1 MPRLENFRLQL
12 FPGID
17 NWLSDIECLTCDSN
31 INQETFIELARLCKS
46 IKSLNIFL
54 GNLNN
59 PGLFR
64 FIKVQKQLHEIG
76 FSLDPTNNDI
86 DFCSFHQTFRDAL
99 TANANTI
106 QHFKLTH
113 GVLFPFSVLSSLVNL
128 KSLYVGNRITYDFWS
143 DLEICSFPNLV
154 KLVTYKIP
162 LEKTARMIENSTS
175 KLIEIIIEYT
185 IYHQAYYDRCIQAIC
200 QTCPRL
206 KYFKIIVKMTDDFY
220 KLRDILQNC
229 HYLEGLVI
237 EFPYS
242 IRGWNYNIIK
252 VDEVD
257 NTDSDIDEESEYSLI
272 EDEDDCKILC
282 EILAKYSPMCLY
294 KFKLQNM
301 KTLTTDNLKIFFD
314 NWKDRPPM
322 LLQTMPGCRLF
333 GKHFDLIREYT
344 EKGVIKKYDNILNME
359 DNYDYFEWK

>member
-1 MPRLENFRLQL
+1 MTQLENFQIHH
-12 FPGID
+12 FPGIES
-17 NWLSDIECLTCDSN
+17 WLSNIKYFTCDSDM
-31 INQETFIELARLCKS
+31 NQEIFNELAKLCTS
-46 IKSLNIFL
+46 IKSLRIFI

-59 PGLFR
+59 PGLFK
-64 FIKVQKQLHEIG
+64 FIEVQKQLDEIG
-76 FSLDPTNNDI
+76 FSLGPTNTDI
-86 DFCSFHQTFRDAL
+86 DFSLFHQKFRDSL

-106 QHFKLTH
+106 QHFRLTH
-113 GVLFPFSVLSSLVNL
+113 ADLIPFNVLSCLANL
-128 KSLYVGNRITYDFWS
+128 KTLYVGNRITYDFWS
-143 DLEICSFPNLV
+143 ELEISSFPNLV

-175 KLIEIIIEYT
+175 KLTEIIIEYT

-200 QTCPRL
+200 QTCPNL

-220 KLRDILQNC
+220 KLRNILQNC
-229 HYLEGLVI
+229 HHLEGLVI

-257 NTDSDIDEESEYSLI
+257 NTDSDIDEESECSLV

-282 EILAKYSPMCLY
+282 EILAKYSPMSLY
-294 KFKLQNM
+294 KFKLQNI
-301 KTLTTDNLKIFFD
+301 KTLTSDNLKIFLD

-333 GKHFDLIREYT
+333 GKHFDLIKEYT
-344 EKGVIKKYDNILNME
+344 AKGVIKKYENILCIG
-359 DNYDYFEWK
+359 DNYDYFEWI